1 MSSIGKQQKDNKHP
15 ELTLPHH
22 TTTPAASAVIIAT
35 PEAFGHHASITIA
48 CAHVHCHTTTT
59 VDRTCVPHM
68 CSTPTD
74 RRYRES
80 DLQDVPVIGISTQER
95 VQNCELVETAMVSKW
110 PVLQPL
116 GCACLVVVSCRL
128 CNGAR
133 GAPGRRHGTKDSIRQ
148 LPPTHSHTHSHI
160 WQVSVDTQ
168 HGNDADGMNSR
179 SVVYPENR

>member
-1 MSSIGKQQKDNKHP
+1 MSSIGKQHKHNKLL

-35 PEAFGHHASITIA
+35 PEAFGHHTSITTA
-48 CAHVHCHTTTT
+48 CVCVNCHATTM

-68 CSTPTD
+68 CPTLTD

-116 GCACLVVVSCRL
+116 GCAWLVVVSCRL
-128 CNGAR
+128 
-133 GAPGRRHGTKDSIRQ
+133 
-148 LPPTHSHTHSHI
+148 
-160 WQVSVDTQ
+160 
-168 HGNDADGMNSR
+168 M
-179 SVVYPENR
+179 